1 MASDPYLRQVPER
14 LRDLASVLK
23 RGPARLLHLAFLD
36 AVAHFPRLLA
46 ASQLARLSP
55 EKATPHAVFP
65 TNAGG
70 PPQGR
75 RAFVGKPSCIPKAS
89 AA

>member
-14 LRDLASVLK
+14 LRVLASVLK
-23 RGPARLLHLAFLD
+23 RGPVRLPLLAFLD
-36 AVAHFPRLLA
+36 SITCFPRLLA
-46 ASQLARLSP
+46 ASQLARLSH
-55 EKATPHAVFP
+55 EKATPHAVFL
-65 TNAGG
+65 TKAGG

-89 AA
+89 VA